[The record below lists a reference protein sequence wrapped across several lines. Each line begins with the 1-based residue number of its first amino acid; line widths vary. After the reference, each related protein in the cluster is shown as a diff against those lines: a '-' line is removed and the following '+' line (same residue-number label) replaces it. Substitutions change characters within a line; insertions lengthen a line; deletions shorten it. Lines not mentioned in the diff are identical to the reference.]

1 MTATVMGVEA
11 LPALPVAEVEVSA
24 KATRR
29 RFSGKEKARIL
40 DEVDACTKPGEVGA
54 LLRRLGVYS
63 SSIHRWRWARKQ
75 REAEA
80 LAPKKRGPTARATK
94 ALEVENEGLKRA
106 LSKAEARAKR
116 AEAIIDVQKKVSEI
130 LGIQLP
136 NTDEVT

>member
-1 MTATVMGVEA
+1 MTATVTGVEV
-11 LPALPVAEVEVSA
+11 LPVAEVEVSA

-54 LLRRLGVYS
+54 LLRRLGIYS

-75 REAEA
+75 REIEA
-80 LAPKKRGPTARATK
+80 LTPKKRGPTARATK
-94 ALEVENEGLKRA
+94 ALEVENEGLKKA
-106 LSKAEARAKR
+106 LAKSEARAKR